1 MSLKDREEKR
11 KNPAQ
16 QIMELGNEQESHIIK
31 KTITLSIPEKLWTE
45 FGILINIQK
54 VNKGDAAVNAIRD
67 YVDKNRYLFDSLN
80 R

>member
-31 KTITLSIPEKLWTE
+31 KTITLSIPEELWGE
-45 FGILINIQK
+45 FGALINLQK

-67 YVDKNRYLFDSLN
+67 YVDKNRYLFDSLK